1 MQGKRITPKPGKVYR
16 NKGGG
21 EFLCLESFDG
31 SAVMQNTASRWT
43 FETHG
48 ITQYEDGTLEWDY
61 STRGHFERW
70 LKRCRL
76 CETHF
81 DFSTLIINKCG
92 GEWALG
98 LRGGTIRNISDE
110 DRVYFCPECAKQKIR
125 LLWMHWKCILT
136 HWKITIKLQ
145 RINRLQKNF
154 WNSCLSSLSRSV
166 RKKYG
171 GSLSMFWLAAGW
183 QDNRF
188 WRFLPMENQRQKN

>member
-1 MQGKRITPKPGKVYR
+1 MYMQGKRITPEQGKVYQ

-21 EFLCLESFDG
+21 EFLCIESFDG

-43 FETHG
+43 FKAHG
-48 ITQYEDGTLEWDY
+48 VTQYEDGTVEWDY

-110 DRVYFCPECAKQKIR
+110 DRVYFCPECGRKLTDDDFRGNGGRNRMKSKWKVSSQYINGEKMYIALRIR
-125 LLWMHWKCILT
+125 DISQPQHGGNVETKGEYSTDRTSVQALVD
-136 HWKITIKLQ
+136 KL
-145 RINRLQKNF
+145 NRE
-154 WNSCLSSLSRSV
+154 V
-166 RKKYG
+166 
-171 GSLSMFWLAAGW
+171 
-183 QDNRF
+183 
-188 WRFLPMENQRQKN
+188 

>member
-1 MQGKRITPKPGKVYR
+1 MYMQGKRITPEQGKVYQ

-21 EFLCLESFDG
+21 EFLCIESFDG

-43 FETHG
+43 FKAHG
-48 ITQYEDGTLEWDY
+48 ITQYEDGTVEWDY

-92 GEWALG
+92 SEWALG

-110 DRVYFCPECAKQKIR
+110 DRVYFCPECGRKLTDEDFRGNKWR
-125 LLWMHWKCILT
+125 KESMKSKWKVSSQYINGEKAYIALRILDISQPQHGGNVET
-136 HWKITIKLQ
+136 KGEYSTDRDSVQALVDKL
-145 RINRLQKNF
+145 NRE
-154 WNSCLSSLSRSV
+154 V
-166 RKKYG
+166 
-171 GSLSMFWLAAGW
+171 
-183 QDNRF
+183 
-188 WRFLPMENQRQKN
+188 

>member
-1 MQGKRITPKPGKVYR
+1 MYMQGKRITPEQGKVYQ

-21 EFLCLESFDG
+21 EFLCIESFDG

-43 FETHG
+43 FKAHG
-48 ITQYEDGTLEWDY
+48 ITQYEDGTVEWDY

-110 DRVYFCPECAKQKIR
+110 DRVYFCPECGRKLTDDDFRGNGGRNRMKSKWKVSSQYINGEKMYIALRIR
-125 LLWMHWKCILT
+125 DISQPQHGGNVETKGEYSTDRTSVQALVD
-136 HWKITIKLQ
+136 KL
-145 RINRLQKNF
+145 NRE
-154 WNSCLSSLSRSV
+154 V
-166 RKKYG
+166 
-171 GSLSMFWLAAGW
+171 
-183 QDNRF
+183 
-188 WRFLPMENQRQKN
+188 

>member
-1 MQGKRITPKPGKVYR
+1 MQGKRITPEQGKVYQ

-21 EFLCLESFDG
+21 EFLCIESFDG

-43 FETHG
+43 FKAHG
-48 ITQYEDGTLEWDY
+48 ITQYEDGTVEWDY

-110 DRVYFCPECAKQKIR
+110 DRVYFCPECGRKLTDDDFRGNGGRNRMKSKWKVSSQYINGEKVYIALRIR
-125 LLWMHWKCILT
+125 DISQPQHGGNVETKGEYSTDRTSVQALVD
-136 HWKITIKLQ
+136 KL
-145 RINRLQKNF
+145 NRE
-154 WNSCLSSLSRSV
+154 V
-166 RKKYG
+166 
-171 GSLSMFWLAAGW
+171 
-183 QDNRF
+183 
-188 WRFLPMENQRQKN
+188 